1 MRPAI
6 LAGIGLGKIFHFPS
20 RAAIARGYLPVNPEK
35 HALPRRSSGWKRAC
49 TVPIDSWHAAF
60 RTPQRERIHLKV
72 EGELCLSGNS
82 QQHSVSAPI
91 SAHEFAI
98 SAARQRPCLWHLFSA
113 QSDFAMLQAAFTAAG
128 STASTSSTSSTT
140 SSNPL
145 AQAFQQL
152 SSDLQS
158 GNITGAQKDYSTIQQ
173 DMQNEF
179 SDHSHLGHHHKIGQD
194 PNLSGNQPA

>member
-1 MRPAI
+1 MSVSGI
-6 LAGIGLGKIFHFPS
+6 LSSTQYQPQYQLTSSQFQQLGS
-20 RAAIARGYLPVNPEK
+20 DLA
-35 HALPRRSSGWKRAC
+35 
-49 TVPIDSWHAAF
+49 
-60 RTPQRERIHLKV
+60 
-72 EGELCLSGNS
+72 SGNLS
-82 QQHSVSAPI
+82 
-91 SAHEFAI
+91 
-98 SAARQRPCLWHLFSA
+98 SA
-113 QSDFAMLQAAFTAAG
+113 QSDFATLQAAFTAAG

-173 DMQNEF
+173 DMQSQF

-194 PNLSGNQPA
+194 PNLSGTNPPSQDPLSSLTQSASSLVSSAAQQAYSALSQQLQQYTLADGTSTASLAAMLNPISLMA